1 MKKPGIITSGE
12 TIKVNFHFV
21 ESDYVMNSAN

>member
-1 MKKPGIITSGE
+1 MKKPGIIATGE